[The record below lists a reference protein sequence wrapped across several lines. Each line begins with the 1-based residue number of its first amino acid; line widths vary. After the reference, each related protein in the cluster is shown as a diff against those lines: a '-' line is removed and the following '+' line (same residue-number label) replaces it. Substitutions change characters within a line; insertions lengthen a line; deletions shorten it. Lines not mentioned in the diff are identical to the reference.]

1 MKLTEIIKWVVGG
14 VAFFMAVA
22 YIFNHVSPWASIGVV
37 VIAAYLG
44 ARRAK
49 I

>member
-1 MKLTEIIKWVVGG
+1 MKPTELIKYAVGG

-22 YIFNHVSPWASIGVV
+22 YLFNHVSPWASIGVV